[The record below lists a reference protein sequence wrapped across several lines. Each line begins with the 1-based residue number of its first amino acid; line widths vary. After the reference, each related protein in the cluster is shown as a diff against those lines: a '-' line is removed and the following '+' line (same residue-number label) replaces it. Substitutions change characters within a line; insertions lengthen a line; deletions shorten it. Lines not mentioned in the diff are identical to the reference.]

1 MQIQFLI
8 IALGLLNLFLI
19 LLNVKSVLIRFV
31 IISFLTI
38 GAVKA
43 EQFNSIENFSFELPK
58 GYQIFNKINLY
69 DVYNHSNKDPLVKTQ
84 INLAKQRLKNQ
95 SIELLYNFSSHPL
108 NNINILVFDENYKI
122 NKKKVLKQCK
132 KILKVEKKVGKRKV
146 ELKECRMHDQPLFAD
161 WSMYRENDSS
171 FMEGVV
177 TQQIIFLYKKK
188 EYVITSACWE
198 KCNETKADLF
208 NLVKSIKF

>member
-1 MQIQFLI
+1 MNKKILIFFL
-8 IALGLLNLFLI
+8 LL
-19 LLNVKSVLIRFV
+19 
-31 IISFLTI
+31 ISPL
-38 GAVKA
+38 KA

-58 GYQIFNKINLY
+58 GYQIFNKSNLY

-198 KCNETKADLF
+198 KCEETKADLF

>member
-1 MQIQFLI
+1 MNKKILIFFL
-8 IALGLLNLFLI
+8 LL
-19 LLNVKSVLIRFV
+19 
-31 IISFLTI
+31 ISPL
-38 GAVKA
+38 KA

-58 GYQIFNKINLY
+58 GYQIFNKSNLY

-108 NNINILVFDENYKI
+108 NNINILVFNENYKI

-132 KILKVEKKVGKRKV
+132 KILKIEKKVGKRKV

-188 EYVITSACWE
+188 EYVITSGCWE

>member
-1 MQIQFLI
+1 MNKKILIFFL
-8 IALGLLNLFLI
+8 LL
-19 LLNVKSVLIRFV
+19 
-31 IISFLTI
+31 ISPL
-38 GAVKA
+38 KA
-43 EQFNSIENFSFELPK
+43 EQFTSIENFSFELPK
-58 GYQIFNKINLY
+58 GYQIFNKSNLY

-108 NNINILVFDENYKI
+108 NNINILVFNENYKV

-132 KILKVEKKVGKRKV
+132 KILKIEKKVGKRKV

-171 FMEGVV
+171 FMEGVI

-198 KCNETKADLF
+198 KCDETKADLF

>member
-1 MQIQFLI
+1 MNKKILIFFL
-8 IALGLLNLFLI
+8 LL
-19 LLNVKSVLIRFV
+19 
-31 IISFLTI
+31 ISPL
-38 GAVKA
+38 KA
-43 EQFNSIENFSFELPK
+43 EQFTSIENFSFELPK
-58 GYQIFNKINLY
+58 GYQIFNKSNLY

-108 NNINILVFDENYKI
+108 NNINILVFNDSYKV

-188 EYVITSACWE
+188 EYVITSGCWE

-208 NLVKSIKF
+208 SLVKSIKF

>member
-1 MQIQFLI
+1 VQIQFLI

-43 EQFNSIENFSFELPK
+43 EQFNSIENFSFELPE
-58 GYQIFNKINLY
+58 GYQIFNKSNLY
-69 DVYNHSNKDPLVKTQ
+69 EVYNHSNKDPLVKTQ

-95 SIELLYNFSSHPL
+95 KIELLYNFSSHSL
-108 NNINILVFDENYKI
+108 NNINILVFDDNYKV

-132 KILKVEKKVGKRKV
+132 KILKIEKKVGKRKV
-146 ELKECRMHDQPLFAD
+146 TLKECRMHDQPLFAN

-171 FMEGVV
+171 FMEGVI

-198 KCNETKADLF
+198 KCDETKADLF

>member
-58 GYQIFNKINLY
+58 GYTIFNKSNLY
-69 DVYNHSNKDPLVKTQ
+69 
-84 INLAKQRLKNQ
+84 
-95 SIELLYNFSSHPL
+95 
-108 NNINILVFDENYKI
+108 
-122 NKKKVLKQCK
+122 
-132 KILKVEKKVGKRKV
+132 
-146 ELKECRMHDQPLFAD
+146 
-161 WSMYRENDSS
+161 
-171 FMEGVV
+171 
-177 TQQIIFLYKKK
+177 
-188 EYVITSACWE
+188 
-198 KCNETKADLF
+198 
-208 NLVKSIKF
+208 